1 MYQQFCLIS
10 VAILL
15 TICSADIFKN
25 VLEFEKS
32 PEKEEK
38 SNYRPQFTSSL
49 LATCLG
55 TLPFRNLKDFEFKDC
70 GGKYATVTSLT
81 LKPDGLVFPGQ
92 ITVGA
97 KGVIHKD
104 IDMPLKASLDIR
116 KKVEGNWF
124 KIPCINNVGS
134 CTYPNV
140 CQQLQPVTC
149 PDVLTQ
155 HGIPCHCP
163 FKALFNFDISTI
175 SVARYNLYL

>member
-1 MYQQFCLIS
+1 M
-10 VAILL
+10 
-15 TICSADIFKN
+15 
-25 VLEFEKS
+25 
-32 PEKEEK
+32 
-38 SNYRPQFTSSL
+38 
-49 LATCLG
+49 
-55 TLPFRNLKDFEFKDC
+55 KDFKFKDC

-81 LKPDGLVFPGQ
+81 LKPDGLIFPGQ

-116 KKVEGNWF
+116 KKVEGSWF

-163 FKALFNFDISTI
+163 FKANSYSFPETSFEVDGAFLPSGEYYLVGKVMHANELAACLNLNVTI
-175 SVARYNLYL
+175 Q